1 METFNLFKKVYV
13 LLKTF
18 VFCGR
23 IYIAFFWRL
32 PSFQEELGVGVAG
45 RARISQWPM
54 ITVDQAQKMVLDQVL
69 KFCLCLC
76 LQILF
81 FLALQDS
88 SISDNVG
95 RSVGLSE
102 PTNNQS
108 LDNSSICF
116 NRISDFSL

>member
-1 METFNLFKKVYV
+1 M
-13 LLKTF
+13 KTF

-88 SISDNVG
+88 SISDIVCL
-95 RSVGLSE
+95 SVCPLVGLSQL
-102 PTNNQS
+102 T
-108 LDNSSICF
+108 I
-116 NRISDFSL
+116 RA